1 MIAIKKTLDVLKNK
15 WELFLGWFELVL
27 KPGFDRRYKYIMED
41 IEIKEHQGKLSTMIH
56 YKLIG
61 CRKLNSESAIELNKL
76 SLFSLF
82 RSDHA
87 QMIVS
92 IATIE
97 ALMEK
102 SQDEIY
108 EKYKKYITTCN
119 LKMDGKRN

>member
-15 WELFLGWFELVL
+15 WELFIGWFELVL

-56 YKLIG
+56 YKLVG

-97 ALMEK
+97 ALMGK

-119 LKMDGKRN
+119 LKMDGRRN